1 MKQTSLPIIRTFLTI
16 CMVGIIVLSCKK
28 DEPFYQVNAFEMEL
42 HYNVNKYRQ
51 SQGLSDLVFF
61 HDLFIEARQQ
71 SAAYMNSGK
80 PDEGMDA
87 RWEKIK
93 EHWEPVN
100 FGALSSKINSKDTT
114 AARIVV
120 EGWIQDSAARSII
133 LDDHIQSGPGIAEG
147 NDGWVYITHFFMK
160 IHD

>member
-1 MKQTSLPIIRTFLTI
+1 MKQTSLPFIRTLLAI
-16 CMVGIIVLSCKK
+16 CAVGTIVLSCKK
-28 DEPFYQVNAFEMEL
+28 DEPFYQVNDFEMEI
-42 HYNVNKYRQ
+42 YRNVNKYRQ

-71 SAAYMNSGK
+71 SDAWKNSGN
-80 PDEGMDA
+80 PSEGMQERVD
-87 RWEKIK
+87 KII

-100 FGALSSKINSKDTT
+100 LDVLLATINSKDTT

-120 EGWIQDSAARSII
+120 EGWVQDSSMSAVLR
-133 LDDHIQSGPGIAEG
+133 DDFIQSGPGIAEG
-147 NDGWVYITHFFMK
+147 GDGTVYITNFFMK